1 MIPFKSKR
9 IDESRDKILV
19 LISDTGPSQ
28 LMMKIIESMVDAN
41 LEPHVIIY
49 DTNQTRIFEDIVAL
63 GVACERIVLSEKSNS
78 ATLIWNTIRLIRIN
92 NYPIV
97 YASGQYA
104 TLYGIS
110 SAFLTRVPK
119 RVFTRHHSDSNFYR
133 YKSSIRLAR
142 GFLFDVVF
150 NWLATEIVAVSNVV
164 KKQLVDHEFV
174 KSNKIIVIN
183 NSVSNDFF
191 DTHIKY
197 RKGDTLKI
205 GVVSRLTDLKGVQNI
220 AVAFAEYF
228 KINTNCKL
236 TIIGEES
243 DSAKVVRQKL
253 SHLPPT
259 AYSFIRNISDTKS
272 FYSEID
278 LFIHVPIRETAE
290 AFGLVYL
297 ESLFSGVHCIFT
309 RSGIVLADDDLSDFC
324 RIVDFEDSNA
334 ILQEIL
340 LFANQGSTVK
350 ELPRSI
356 VERYSPVK
364 MKEAYKAIWLN

>member
-49 DTNQTRIFEDIVAL
+49 DASQTKIFEDIVAL
-63 GVACERIVLSEKSNS
+63 GIACERIVLSEKSNS
-78 ATLIWNTIRLIRIN
+78 ATLIWKTIRLIRIN

-174 KSNKIIVIN
+174 KSNKIVVIN
-183 NSVSNDFF
+183 NSVSNDFL
-191 DTHIKY
+191 DTHRKY

-205 GVVSRLTDLKGVQNI
+205 GVISRLTGLKGI
-220 AVAFAEYF
+220 EFISKAFSGYY
-228 KINTNCKL
+228 KINTNCEL

-243 DSAKVVRQKL
+243 DSAREVRLNL
-253 SHLPPT
+253 SHLPSA
-259 AYSFIRNISDTKS
+259 AYRLIPKISDTKA

-309 RSGIVLADDDLSDFC
+309 KSGIVSADEELPEFC
-324 RIVDFEDSNA
+324 SIVDYEDSNA
-334 ILQEIL
+334 ILREIV
-340 LFANQGSTVK
+340 LFANQGKTIR
-350 ELPRSI
+350 EFPRRI
-356 VERYSPVK
+356 VERYSPEN
-364 MKEAYKAIWLN
+364 MKDSYKAIWLN

>member
-1 MIPFKSKR
+1 MIPINSKKV
-9 IDESRDKILV
+9 DESRDKILV

-28 LMMKIIESMVDAN
+28 LMMKILESMVDAN

-49 DTNQTRIFEDIVAL
+49 DSNQTKIFEDIVAL
-63 GVACERIVLSEKSNS
+63 GIMCERIVLSENSNS
-78 ATLIWNTIRLIRIN
+78 ATLIWKTIRLIRVN

-104 TLYGIS
+104 TLFGIA

-133 YKSSIRLAR
+133 YKSSISLTR
-142 GFLFDVVF
+142 GFLFDVLY
-150 NWLATEIVAVSNVV
+150 NWLATEIVAVSDVV

-174 KSNKIIVIN
+174 KSNKVVVIN
-183 NSVSNDFF
+183 NSVSDGFL
-191 DTHIKY
+191 DIHRKY
-197 RKGDTLKI
+197 QKGDTLKI
-205 GVVSRLTDLKGVQNI
+205 GVISRLTGLKGI
-220 AVAFAEYF
+220 KFISEAFSGYY
-228 KINTNCKL
+228 KINTNCDL

-243 DSAKVVRQKL
+243 DSAQEVRRNL
-253 SHLPPT
+253 SHLPSA
-259 AYSFIRNISDTKS
+259 AYKLIPKISDTKA

-309 RSGIVLADDDLSDFC
+309 KSGIISADEELPEFC
-324 RIVDFEDSNA
+324 IIVDYEDSNA
-334 ILQEIL
+334 ILREIA
-340 LFANQGSTVK
+340 LFANQGNITK
-350 ELPRSI
+350 KLPRSI
-356 VERYSPVK
+356 IERYSPER
-364 MKEAYKAIWLN
+364 MKESYKAIWMN

>member
-9 IDESRDKILV
+9 IDESRDRILV

-49 DTNQTRIFEDIVAL
+49 DTSQTKIFEDIVAL
-63 GVACERIVLSEKSNS
+63 GIACERIALSEKSNS
-78 ATLIWNTIRLIRIN
+78 ATLIWKTIRLIRTN

-110 SAFLTRVPK
+110 SAFFTRVPK

-191 DTHIKY
+191 DTHRKY

-205 GVVSRLTDLKGVQNI
+205 GVISRLTGLKGI
-220 AVAFAEYF
+220 EFISKAFSGYY
-228 KINTNCKL
+228 KINTNCEL

-243 DSAKVVRQKL
+243 DSAREVRRNL
-253 SHLPPT
+253 SHLPSA
-259 AYSFIRNISDTKS
+259 AYRLIPKISDTKA

-309 RSGIVLADDDLSDFC
+309 KSGIVSADEELPEFC
-324 RIVDFEDSNA
+324 SIVDYEDSNA
-334 ILQEIL
+334 ILREIV
-340 LFANQGSTVK
+340 LFANQGKTIR
-350 ELPRSI
+350 EFPRRI
-356 VERYSPVK
+356 AERYSPEN
-364 MKEAYKAIWLN
+364 MKDSYKAIWLN

>member
-49 DTNQTRIFEDIVAL
+49 DTSQTKIFEDIVAL
-63 GVACERIVLSEKSNS
+63 GIACERIALSEKSNS
-78 ATLIWNTIRLIRIN
+78 ATLIWKTIRLIRTN

-110 SAFLTRVPK
+110 SAFFTRVPK

-191 DTHIKY
+191 DTHRKY

-205 GVVSRLTDLKGVQNI
+205 GVISRLTGLKGI
-220 AVAFAEYF
+220 EFISKAFSGYY
-228 KINTNCKL
+228 KINTNCEL

-243 DSAKVVRQKL
+243 DSAREVRRNL
-253 SHLPPT
+253 SHLPSA
-259 AYSFIRNISDTKS
+259 AYRLIPKISDTKA
-272 FYSEID
+272 FYSDID

-309 RSGIVLADDDLSDFC
+309 KSGIVSADEELPEFC
-324 RIVDFEDSNA
+324 SIVDYEDSNA
-334 ILQEIL
+334 ILREIV
-340 LFANQGSTVK
+340 LFANQGKTIG
-350 ELPRSI
+350 ELPRGI
-356 VERYSPVK
+356 VEKYSPEK
-364 MKEAYKAIWLN
+364 MKESYKAIWLS